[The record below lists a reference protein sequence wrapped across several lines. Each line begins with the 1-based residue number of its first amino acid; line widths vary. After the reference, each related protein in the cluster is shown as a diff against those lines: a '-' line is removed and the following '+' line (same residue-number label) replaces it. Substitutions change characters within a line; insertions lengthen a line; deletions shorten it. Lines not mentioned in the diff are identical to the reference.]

1 MRKKCFLK
9 TKLSTRWSVTEGI
22 LTLLQHLNHRVEN
35 DLVISLSITVL
46 WTCWLIVR
54 VKEVLKRD
62 CCRCGIR
69 CFECV
74 KEGHHRSPYCQ
85 NDKSYHRKG
94 EPWNQIF
101 SRPARPESFN
111 KHFSI
116 SSPWSTF
123 LRFGYTGWEGF
134 PALARAIAFGPHTGM
149 FTLCFYME
157 RMRGLAG
164 HVTINL
170 SLTLPWPSP

>member
-69 CFECV
+69 CFESV

-85 NDKSYHRKG
+85 NDKSYHCKG
-94 EPWNQIF
+94 EPWSQIF
-101 SRPARPESFN
+101 SRPARPESVS
-111 KHFSI
+111 KHFCHIFPLVHLPKIWIHRAGRFS
-116 SSPWSTF
+116 WSCSRHRLRPSNGDVYIVF
-123 LRFGYTGWEGF
+123 LHGA
-134 PALARAIAFGPHTGM
+134 ALRVM
-149 FTLCFYME
+149 W
-157 RMRGLAG
+157 R
-164 HVTINL
+164 
-170 SLTLPWPSP
+170 